1 MACPLKFSIL
11 FVFKFCIFGIVE
23 CANNTDVISHCI
35 DEQPCIGTYADIHNA
50 LTLGENSLNIRSALY
65 PAKKPSSVRVFV
77 NVYGPN
83 GTQSPRSNAVKYTWS
98 TNCLFVA
105 LPAAVL
111 QVMSLGSIIVS
122 PRTQHLDITLPSFCC
137 KVSENKREKMIED
150 VLTEVSVNLLVD
162 VNFLAS
168 SENNIVKV

>member
-1 MACPLKFSIL
+1 MACPLKFTVL

-35 DEQPCIGTYADIHNA
+35 DKQPCIGTYADIYNA
-50 LTLGENSLNIRSALY
+50 LTVGENSFNIRSALY
-65 PAKKPSSVRVFV
+65 PAKKPASVLVFV

-83 GTQSPRSNAVKYTWS
+83 GTQSPRSNACKYTWS
-98 TNCLFVA
+98 TNCLFVT

-111 QVMSLGSIIVS
+111 QVMSLGSILVD

-137 KVSENKREKMIED
+137 KVSKNRREKMIED
-150 VLTEVSVNLLVD
+150 VIAEVSVNLLVD
-162 VNFLAS
+162 VTFPAS
-168 SENNIVKV
+168 PENNIVKV

>member
-1 MACPLKFSIL
+1 MLSAIASLK
-11 FVFKFCIFGIVE
+11 
-23 CANNTDVISHCI
+23 SHVL
-35 DEQPCIGTYADIHNA
+35 ELMETYNA
-50 LTLGENSLNIRSALY
+50 LASGENSFNIRAALY

-77 NVYGPN
+77 NVYGLN
-83 GTQSPRSNAVKYTWS
+83 GTQSPRSNACKYTWS

-105 LPAAVL
+105 LPEAVL

-137 KVSENKREKMIED
+137 KVSEDRREKMIED
-150 VLTEVSVNLLVD
+150 VIAEVSVNLLVD